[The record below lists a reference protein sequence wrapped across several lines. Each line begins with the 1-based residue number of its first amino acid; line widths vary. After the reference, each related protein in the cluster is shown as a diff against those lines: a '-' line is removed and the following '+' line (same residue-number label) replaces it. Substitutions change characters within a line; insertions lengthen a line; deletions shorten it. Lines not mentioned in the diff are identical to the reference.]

1 MVAAAVELK
10 SGSVDASVAKDQL
23 QGGANVIDDLGKDL
37 RQLDFFPILASTQMK
52 TIELRAFQRF
62 RIRFRGVDYRPIVA
76 GCGSQLTQV
85 IEKYS

>member
-10 SGSVDASVAKDQL
+10 SGSVDASSVKDQL
-23 QGGANVIDDLGKDL
+23 QGGANVIDDLAKDL

-52 TIELRAFQRF
+52 TIELRAFHRF
-62 RIRFRGVDYRPIVA
+62 RIRFRGVDYRPIVV
-76 GCGSQLTQV
+76 GCGSKLTQV